1 MKTETPTQTAPNKTI
16 PAVPFKAA
24 PKKPTKVYKDPDKKS
39 PVFCTVK
46 GGTYTIVKLSED
58 NKWGLLGSD
67 VGWVVLSDFRELI

>member
-1 MKTETPTQTAPNKTI
+1 MKTDTPTQNKV
-16 PAVPFKAA
+16 PAVPFLVA

-39 PVFCTVK
+39 DVFCTVK

-67 VGWVVLSDFRELI
+67 VGWVFLSDFRELI